1 MNLPSIPILQDLAAR
16 SGRYIAPLL
25 ALLALGVSACQP
37 EEQATPSTPNLDKY
51 RLGTFAMEWN
61 GQRLS
66 GDLTKVFCYGD
77 KQQLSDAVATFTF
90 TEHSE
95 DLYERRTL
103 NFYAKGRV
111 GRYEIDTIRPTQIHR
126 LDWPY
131 PEVSY
136 HHQIEYGHVA
146 GVQYFP
152 ILEDTI
158 ADFIAVDSIVDGVY
172 HGRFQVSLVSVPE
185 RRREVPHA
193 PDTVIIRDGRF
204 AMREYTGE

>member
-16 SGRYIAPLL
+16 SGRYMALLL

-37 EEQATPSTPNLDKY
+37 EEQATPHRPSINDW
-51 RLGTFAMEWN
+51 RLGNFAMDWN

-66 GDLTKVFCYGD
+66 GDLTSAHCD
-77 KQQLSDAVATFTF
+77 DNKQHNPKAVASFSF

-95 DLYERRTL
+95 DLYERRAL
-103 NFYAKGRV
+103 HFYAKREV
-111 GRYEIDTIRPTQIHR
+111 GRYEIDTIRLDHVHPY
-126 LDWPY
+126 DWPY

-136 HHQIEYGHVA
+136 YHQIEYGHVA
-146 GVQYFP
+146 GVRYFP